1 MRVRVAV
8 CVVAIVLGL
17 CGAAPVLRERV
28 AAESAGSGVELVIDY
43 DEVVTLAGATGR
55 APDEVL
61 EALKAGGVT
70 GVGIP
75 EDSIKSL
82 IDTGRAEQCA
92 QDSVR
97 AQTPGCSCNVRIR
110 CANAARKER
119 VEANLRAK
127 WHVTEV
133 PEDPLVLAV
142 DGSLERLEKV
152 GVGWDLSRVDAVRR
166 AGLAPVARPLDTPVI
181 SPVGLRKT
189 FDEIDSAGL
198 QGVLFQGKFVL
209 GNSDLIAETAHQLRT
224 RAQRYYAI
232 ELDVQQGTEQLSRLL
247 DGQVI
252 RTHSI
257 GEAEL
262 LKLSRDTAVDRFG
275 RGVRE
280 RGIRCCFVRLFLDRA
295 SDDPLEFN
303 RQYIVAVRHEVDA
316 SGLAVGPA
324 TLPPLVNVTHRLDP
338 VIGIGIAGGAALLL
352 LQLLGP
358 TAVWAVLSGL
368 GMLVCAGAPM
378 VASPG
383 RALVAL
389 VGAVS
394 FPTVAA
400 LAIRLDRA
408 GGAPWRRC
416 AGALLL
422 AATITSAG
430 GLLVA
435 GMVSDTLTMT
445 KVDQFRGVKLAL
457 AAPVLVVGLAY
468 GLGLLDLGEPIA
480 ERLRLGSARLRTF
493 LGHRMTLGAFL
504 LIVVLAGAGGYWLLR
519 SGNAGASAQSGLEK
533 AMRTALES
541 ILVYRPRT
549 KEFLIGH
556 PALVL
561 AAYLAARGRT
571 AYATPLAVLVAVG
584 LTSLLNTFCHIHS
597 PLAATAL
604 RSLYGVLL
612 GGLIGWVVCAVSA
625 RALPAGTGPSPSED
639 P

>member
-1 MRVRVAV
+1 MRARAAV
-8 CVVAIVLGL
+8 CVVAVAVGL
-17 CGAAPVLRERV
+17 CGAAVVLRERF
-28 AAESAGSGVELVIDY
+28 AAESAGGGVELVVDY
-43 DEVVTLAGATGR
+43 DEVITLAGATGR
-55 APDEVL
+55 SPDEVL
-61 EALKAGGVT
+61 AVMKSGGIT

-82 IDTGRAEQCA
+82 IDTGRAELCA
-92 QDSVR
+92 ADYGPSR
-97 AQTPGCSCNVRIR
+97 AAECACNVRIR
-110 CANAARKER
+110 CGDTAQRER
-119 VEANLRAK
+119 VAANLRAK
-127 WHVTEV
+127 WHVAEV
-133 PEDPLVLAV
+133 PGDPSVLAV

-152 GVGWDLSRVDAVRR
+152 GVGWDSSRVDAVRG
-166 AGLAPVARPLDTPVI
+166 AGLIPVARPLDTPVI
-181 SPVGLRKT
+181 SPVGLEKT

-209 GNSDLIAETAHQLRT
+209 GNSDLIGATAQQLRT

-247 DGQVI
+247 GGQVI

-257 GEAEL
+257 GESEL
-262 LKLSRDTAVDRFG
+262 LKLSRDAAVDRFG

-303 RQYIVAVRHEVDA
+303 RQYIASVKHEVDA
-316 SGLAVGPA
+316 SGLAVGAA
-324 TLPPLVNVTHRLDP
+324 TLPPLVNTSHRLDP
-338 VIGIGIAGGAALLL
+338 VIGIGIAGGAALLM

-358 TAVWAVLSGL
+358 TALWAVLSAA
-368 GMLVCAGAPM
+368 GMLVCVGGPIAT
-378 VASPG
+378 SLG
-383 RALVAL
+383 RDLVAL
-389 VGAVS
+389 TGAVS

-400 LAIRLDRA
+400 LAVGLDRP
-408 GGAPWRRC
+408 GGVPWRRA

-422 AATITSAG
+422 AAAITSAG
-430 GLLVA
+430 GLLLA

-457 AAPVLVVGLAY
+457 AAPVLLVALAY
-468 GLGLLDLGEPIA
+468 GLGLLYTATPLT
-480 ERLRLGSARLRTF
+480 ERLRVGAARLRAF
-493 LGHRMTLGAFL
+493 LGHQMTLGTFL
-504 LIVVLAGAGGYWLLR
+504 LVIVLAGAGGYWMLR

-533 AMRTALES
+533 AMRGALES
-541 ILVYRPRT
+541 FLVYRPRT

-571 AYATPLAVLVAVG
+571 ACATPLAVFVAVG

-597 PLAATAL
+597 PLAATGL
-604 RSLYGVLL
+604 RTLYGVLL
-612 GGLIGWVVCAVSA
+612 GGLIGWVVCAVVT
-625 RALPAGTGPSPSED
+625 RALPRWTSPDPSAD
-639 P
+639 Q